1 MPEEVSEIMPAADR
15 LCKAKCVRRE
25 NALECE
31 FTKNEPKGGNWTMN
45 VEAIRQQL
53 KALKLPTAAK
63 ELEDVLHDHK
73 QAADVGWVSDL
84 LSREID
90 ARRERALEKRIERAD
105 FPELATL
112 EAFDW
117 KFNPKIDRTKIEG
130 LATLDFVKD
139 NRIALFLGAAGL
151 GKTHFALAIG
161 LLAVKAGYRVF
172 CASAKKLTQ
181 LIDLAKKTET
191 LDRLFKQML
200 SSKLWIIDDWGV
212 VSMKREV
219 AEEVFDLFDRRKYS
233 SAMVLTS
240 NRDVEEWGEMFPDPV
255 LANATID
262 RMFDRAEIVVF
273 QGKSYRLGG
282 RITLPC
288 LNPADIGKTSKLK
301 KAT

>member
-1 MPEEVSEIMPAADR
+1 
-15 LCKAKCVRRE
+15 
-25 NALECE
+25 
-31 FTKNEPKGGNWTMN
+31 MN
-45 VEAIRQQL
+45 IEGIRQQL
-53 KALKLPTAAK
+53 KSLKLPTAAG
-63 ELEDVLHDHK
+63 ELEAVLHHHK
-73 QAADVGWVSDL
+73 QAVDVAWVSDL

-90 ARRERALEKRIERAD
+90 ARRERALEKRIGRAG

-117 KFNPKIDRTKIEG
+117 KFNPKIDRAKIEE
-130 LATLDFVKD
+130 LAKLDFVRD
-139 NRIALFLGAAGL
+139 NRISLFLGAAGL
-151 GKTHFALAIG
+151 GKTHFALALG

-172 CASAKKLTQ
+172 CASAKKLIQ
-181 LIDLAKKTET
+181 LIELAKKTET
-191 LDRLFKQML
+191 LDRLFKEML

-212 VSMKREV
+212 VSMKREI

-273 QGKSYRLGG
+273 QGKSYRLKG
-282 RITLPC
+282 RITLPS
-288 LNPADIGKTSKLK
+288 LYPAEISKTAKPK
-301 KAT
+301 KGNA